1 MLTPFFTVEIPI
13 LRLIGRTSFPSLS
26 SASTARARQ
35 YALLR
40 IADQLS
46 YLFSGP
52 TQTLLEKIKTI
63 YNDTPGLSPDK
74 IAPTVG
80 QNSTHLRLLCHPRCL
95 SQTINLSSSLHAAG
109 KIALPSAV
117 LQFWD
122 LGGQRGIRSIW
133 PKYYDDCHA
142 VVYVVD
148 AVDHE
153 RLSEGWEVFGTFLF
167 HPFHSLSPSQLPGLA
182 ISQRNRGLK
191 STRVP

>member
-1 MLTPFFTVEIPI
+1 MQEGRV
-13 LRLIGRTSFPSLS
+13 LRHYHRPRRRGQD
-26 SASTARARQ
+26 SAYARQ
-35 YALLR
+35 R
-40 IADQLS
+40 TRFQLYS
-46 YLFSGP
+46 HLFST

-80 QNSTHLRLLCHPRCL
+80 QNSTHFSPP
-95 SQTINLSSSLHAAG
+95 SAFSNESPNPSSTLHAAG

-153 RLSEGWEVFGTFLF
+153 RLSEGWEVFGTTL
-167 HPFHSLSPSQLPGLA
+167 LSPLPSRPQFPHYLTLKFK
-182 ISQRNRGLK
+182 RGL
-191 STRVP
+191 